1 MGLSRVK
8 GKERQQ
14 LRGTVLGEGRAAGPF
29 LPDPHACG
37 PKDLRFSTGSFKSDS
52 GLCLVLGA
60 SWISLQL
67 PGVLCFVQLAT
78 CHVGNRTDRQ

>member
-29 LPDPHACG
+29 LPDPQACG
-37 PKDLRFSTGSFKSDS
+37 PKDLRFSTGSFKLDS

-67 PGVLCFVQLAT
+67 PRVLCFVQLAT
-78 CHVGNRTDRQ
+78 CHVGNRTDIQ